1 MAEAEAD
8 LAAAAIEVEPPPS
21 WVGDPGV
28 LEDVGVEAAELVD
41 LVLESPNDPGAVVAD
56 LGERCGFDELLEA
69 LR

>member
-1 MAEAEAD
+1 M
-8 LAAAAIEVEPPPS
+8 
-21 WVGDPGV
+21 
-28 LEDVGVEAAELVD
+28 LEDFGVDAAELVD